1 MKFHSARTVGLGLLV
16 CTSLALAPSCHIA
29 AAVGLGVVISQ
40 EFSENAHSLRLPGNF
55 EQSWDATLQTLQ
67 GMSLDP
73 VKVDREQSIMQA
85 HVQGTSFTCQVT
97 AHDAYETVL
106 AVTAKS
112 LGRYEND
119 SAQDLLFKV
128 RKRMG
133 GM

>member
-1 MKFHSARTVGLGLLV
+1 MKFSKVRALGLGLLA

-55 EQSWDATLQTLQ
+55 EQAWDATYRTLEN
-67 GMSLDP
+67 MSLDP
-73 VKVDREQSIMQA
+73 VQVDREQGRMQA
-85 HVQGTSFTCQVT
+85 HVQGTSYTCQIT

-112 LGRYEND
+112 LGRYENET
-119 SAQDLLFKV
+119 AQALLFKV